1 MTDQDRPATPSGTE
15 PVVDDPAEPVV
26 DEPVVD
32 ERPAAAGPVVGQSTR
47 RPEAARPAPFRPA
60 GGAGI
65 GSIFVL
71 AFLVILL
78 PGVVLYL
85 VTHALGLGLA
95 PSTLLGLLL
104 VIVCLAL
111 FPSVLVRLGWVK
123 KRQRAKPAGRQR

>member
-1 MTDQDRPATPSGTE
+1 MTDQDRPASASGTE
-15 PVVDDPAEPVV
+15 PVVDEPPA
-26 DEPVVD
+26 
-32 ERPAAAGPVVGQSTR
+32 PAAPQVGQPTQR
-47 RPEAARPAPFRPA
+47 RPEPGRPAPFRPA

-71 AFLVILL
+71 AFLVILV

-95 PSTLLGLLL
+95 PATLLGLLT

-111 FPSVLVRLGWVK
+111 YPSVLVRLGWVK